1 MALHYVQREKSLK
14 LLTDAFIEP
23 DVNEGASRV
32 VLVHGLPGSG
42 KTQFA
47 RDFVRSWR
55 ERHKTAYW
63 FDASSS
69 GHLHTSFRDFA
80 HKAGILE
87 HPDASQASVPDVAF
101 NAQYRYPD
109 SVVVEKVKE
118 YIGSFPQKWLLVYD
132 NYGDEEFG
140 IRPYFPQ
147 SHHGHVIVTSRT
159 RKFSSSTGGKAVLV
173 DSMSVDEAVHLL
185 EMSANLE
192 RDPKDT
198 TVEQVETDIVS
209 NLLGCL
215 PLAIAQAGALIRNE
229 PRGDTLGP
237 VERLRKFEMQ
247 YKEHEAAMFDEESMV
262 QEYGKSVVTT
272 FDGLFKI
279 VLQRNRLAAELLLLL
294 GFLHHTNIPRELFQT
309 VYHALDKLS
318 MHDGLDISE
327 ENYTLVCQIL
337 STTTGGE
344 WDCKNFDDA
353 MGLLDRFS
361 LVRKVNESNY
371 NIHPLVHSWTRVCK
385 IGQQTTSLEAR
396 ARLAIV
402 MLIKTH
408 DTKLDRFSEQ
418 RKLLQA
424 KFNNHMES
432 CVRSTQLYTKLLDPN
447 EAPTLRASTILAI
460 HGMLQCYTL
469 SREHKEQQLLP
480 KINLLALTN
489 GSRLAGLDDIST
501 LDALRAVVAELPT
514 ILPECTNLF
523 RGLFHMA
530 FKLLPIATSKHQ
542 DSELP
547 CAHLRWLVTQVLVF
561 AMTQEPQWFDAG
573 VREVITYSN
582 CHRKNIDK
590 ASYFRFKS
598 IVLGMPTPTGSDNSK
613 TLSLIGDYLLECEEH
628 LGSSLY
634 YATNATL
641 GKAFNLCGL
650 GKLSEAAEV
659 CRSII
664 ELCRRQPEQRNL
676 VTQALTGLRLALVL
690 QKSSLFEII
699 QTISVTLE
707 LQKEELGD
715 FHEDVLQR
723 KLQLLRWEGE
733 AEEEPNRLKLNYAS
747 IHDEGDG
754 MNDEIINTTLK
765 LAIMYKIFEKQGDV
779 PVLWEGVITQA
790 KLEIVTEDILPGF
803 VLAFKAARGAGKR
816 QGYRRHASLLNKV
829 VAALEHRGVAHRRF
843 EPRIDELLRLR
854 ELWDMLVQLER
865 TTGTVG
871 YHDKGYSGGEE
882 ILNFVQN
889 APLKAQPAMLFLIIK
904 YVEWMLS
911 VEITLLIS
919 PMSPNIMACLRTH
932 ASSQFGE

>member
-1 MALHYVQREKSLK
+1 MHYVQREKSLK

-47 RDFVRSWR
+47 RHFVELWVK
-55 ERHKTAYW
+55 RHKTAYW
-63 FDASSS
+63 FDASSL
-69 GHLHTSFRDFA
+69 GQLHTSFREFA

-87 HPDASQASVPDVAF
+87 LPGSSQSSVPDMAF

-118 YIGSFPQKWLLVYD
+118 YIGGFPQKWLLVYD
-132 NYGDEEFG
+132 NYGEEEFG
-140 IRPYFPQ
+140 IRRYFPQ

-159 RKFSSSTGGKAVLV
+159 RKFSSSTGGKTVLV

-215 PLAIAQAGALIRNE
+215 PLAIAQAGALIQNE

-247 YKEHEAAMFDEESMV
+247 YKEHEAAMFDEESVV

-272 FDGLFKI
+272 FDGLFKV

-294 GFLHHTNIPRELFQT
+294 GFLHHTNISRELFQT

-318 MHDGLDISE
+318 MHDGFDISE
-327 ENYTLVCQIL
+327 ESYTLVCQIL

-344 WDCKNFDDA
+344 WDCKKFDDA

-361 LVRKVNESNY
+361 LVRKVDEFKY

-396 ARLAIV
+396 ARLAIA

-418 RKLLQA
+418 RKLLQP
-424 KFNNHMES
+424 KFINHMES
-432 CVRSTQLYTKLLDPN
+432 CIRSTQRYTKLLDPN
-447 EAPTLRASTILAI
+447 EAPTLQASTILAI
-460 HGMLQCYTL
+460 HGMLQYYTL

-480 KINLLALTN
+480 NINLLALTN
-489 GSRLAGLDDIST
+489 GSRLAGLDDLST

-514 ILPECTNLF
+514 ILPECTKFF

-547 CAHLRWLVTQVLVF
+547 CAHLRWLVTQILVF
-561 AMTQEPQWFDAG
+561 AITQEPQWFDAG

-582 CHRKNIDK
+582 YHRNNIDK

-613 TLSLIGDYLLECEEH
+613 TLSFIGDYLLECEEH
-628 LGSSLY
+628 LGSSHY

-641 GKAFNLCGL
+641 GKAFNLCEL

-659 CRSII
+659 YRSII
-664 ELCRRQPEQRNL
+664 ELCRRQPERRNL
-676 VTQALTGLRLALVL
+676 VTQALTGLKLVLIL
-690 QKSSLFEII
+690 QKSSSLYDKTRTSSF
-699 QTISVTLE
+699 SLE
-707 LQKEELGD
+707 LEKEELGD

-723 KLQLLRWEGE
+723 KLELLRWEGE
-733 AEEEPNRLKLNYAS
+733 AEEEPNQLRLNYAS
-747 IHDEGDG
+747 IFDEGDG
-754 MNDEIINTTLK
+754 MNDKIINTTLK

-779 PVLWEGVITQA
+779 PVFG
-790 KLEIVTEDILPGF
+790 
-803 VLAFKAARGAGKR
+803 
-816 QGYRRHASLLNKV
+816 
-829 VAALEHRGVAHRRF
+829 
-843 EPRIDELLRLR
+843 R
-854 ELWDMLVQLER
+854 ELSR
-865 TTGTVG
+865 
-871 YHDKGYSGGEE
+871 
-882 ILNFVQN
+882 NQN
-889 APLKAQPAMLFLIIK
+889 LK
-904 YVEWMLS
+904 S
-911 VEITLLIS
+911 
-919 PMSPNIMACLRTH
+919 
-932 ASSQFGE
+932 